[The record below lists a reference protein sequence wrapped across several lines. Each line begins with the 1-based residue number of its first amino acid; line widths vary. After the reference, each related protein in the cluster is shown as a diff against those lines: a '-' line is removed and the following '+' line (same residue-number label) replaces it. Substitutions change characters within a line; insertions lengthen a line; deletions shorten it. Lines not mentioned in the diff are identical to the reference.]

1 MAETDEAV
9 REIRTAVS
17 RQTRGNEL
25 VGEAART
32 MREVALATC
41 ARTREQITRIARI
54 GESFEGIR
62 DAAESV
68 ETSLQQQ
75 SSSTEEIAGFLEKVG
90 SRCSENTR
98 SAELASEASR
108 GLRALA
114 QSLREHMARFRV

>member
-1 MAETDEAV
+1 MHEGTGVRFLPGVGPSRAALLAKLGIETVGDLV
-9 REIRTAVS
+9 RHFPRTHED
-17 RQTRGNEL
+17 R
-25 VGEAART
+25 
-32 MREVALATC
+32 
-41 ARTREQITRIARI
+41 TRIARI

-108 GLRALA
+108 GLRSLA
-114 QSLREHMARFRV
+114 QGLREHIARFRV